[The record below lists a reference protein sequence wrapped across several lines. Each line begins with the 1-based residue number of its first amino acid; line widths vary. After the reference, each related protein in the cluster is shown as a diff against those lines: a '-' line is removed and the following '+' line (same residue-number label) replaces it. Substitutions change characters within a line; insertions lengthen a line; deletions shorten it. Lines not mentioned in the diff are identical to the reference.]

1 MNELTK
7 KNEKYMTI
15 KEVADIFNVSKD
27 LIGKI
32 VNELF
37 PGKTKSR
44 IKTLLNE
51 NEVTLISMRIKEN
64 RNLIKTADD
73 RRQLSYSEKEKEI
86 IILQGQFFQ
95 KEKEYLSTIKS
106 LKSENETLELENKK
120 LLLNYENAERKI
132 MDIEDAVLQM
142 GSRYKDVL
150 YLRED
155 ILKNYELDK
164 NSKIDLK
171 DFWKELNRIGVYVGT
186 FSSFKKLTRAIKID
200 GVIFREIYVYGLKRC
215 S

>member
-1 MNELTK
+1 
-7 KNEKYMTI
+7 MTI